1 MILREILEIESR
13 IQSMYQFFNSTDLRT
28 NEIKRYRSFAMNRLN
43 KAIYWY
49 VLQIYYLNDQESYKT
64 SLLHPNNPENL
75 WRTHFSSNFGRI
87 YALKNYTQQLSDRC
101 WEIGY
106 EQNNFTM
113 TKLKLQEAIV
123 LFNHWTGL
131 DHVLTPTW
139 TFWNSMFLAVTT
151 YTTIGYG
158 NVTASSRLGKLAVM
172 IYAVI
177 GIPLVLMILHRLGSY
192 FLLMLQKFWD
202 FCIW

>member
-1 MILREILEIESR
+1 
-13 IQSMYQFFNSTDLRT
+13 MYQFYNSTELRI
-28 NEIKRYRSFAMNRLN
+28 NEIKRYRSFAINRLN

-75 WRTHFSSNFGRI
+75 WRTHFSTNFGRI

-101 WEIGY
+101 WEIGIDR
-106 EQNNFTM
+106 NNLNQ
-113 TKLKLQEAIV
+113 TKKKLDEAIV

-158 NVTASSRLGKLAVM
+158 NITASSRLGKLAVVFFKNF
-172 IYAVI
+172 II
-177 GIPLVLMILHRLGSY
+177 
-192 FLLMLQKFWD
+192 
-202 FCIW
+202 